1 MRGDHMPSDMPR
13 PDIESSIWI
22 ARPPEEIWNYVMDIS
37 HEVQWRTGV
46 TNAQWVSDPP
56 HGVGSTGLHIAEVFG
71 EVPWKVIEW
80 EEPQNVSWVFTGGRF
95 KGVHGGY
102 RVAPEDTGSRVTI
115 HARAK
120 RLSLAKIVMLIMKR
134 SLNRQNTADLEK
146 LKAIMEA

>member
-1 MRGDHMPSDMPR
+1 MTSDMPR

-22 ARPPEEIWNYVMDIS
+22 ARPPEEIWNYIFDIS
-37 HEVQWRTGV
+37 HEAQWRSGTIEAKW
-46 TNAQWVSDPP
+46 TSDPP
-56 HGVGSTGLHIAEVFG
+56 HGVGSTGLHIAEGFG

-80 EEPQNVSWVFTGGRF
+80 EEPHNASWEFTGSRF

-102 RVAPEDTGSRVTI
+102 RDAPEDTGSRVTI

-120 RLSLAKIVMLIMKR
+120 RLSLARIVMLIMKR
-134 SLNRQNTADLEK
+134 SLKRQNAADLEK

>member
-1 MRGDHMPSDMPR
+1 MTSDMPS

-22 ARPPEEIWNYVMDIS
+22 ARPPQEIWNYVTDWSNEI
-37 HEVQWRTGV
+37 QWRKGV
-46 TNAQWVSDPP
+46 IEAKWTSDPP
-56 HGVGSTGLHIAEVFG
+56 HGVGSTGLHIVEDVG

-80 EEPQNVSWVFTGGRF
+80 EEPHNASWEFTSGRA

-102 RVAPEDTGSRVTI
+102 RVAPEDTGSRVMI
-115 HARAK
+115 HTRAK
-120 RLSLAKIVMLIMKR
+120 RFSLMKIIMLIMKR